1 MKTIL
6 FILMFV
12 PSVLFGQKFEVD
24 QVITYTYGNC
34 NANYGIPGCAKT
46 QIDFRDSSIVLTF
59 HDSTTKVLNVPKNY
73 RDFHKKKFYVYEDD
87 FKVEYIYSISDTKTS
102 YLRITNKQG
111 RIAFLIF
118 AKHEI

>member
-24 QVITYTYGNC
+24 QVRTYTYGNC

-87 FKVEYIYSISDTKTS
+87 FKVEYIYSISETKTS
-102 YLRITNKQG
+102 
-111 RIAFLIF
+111 FLQ
-118 AKHEI
+118 HNVTVVSWRLLTPNR